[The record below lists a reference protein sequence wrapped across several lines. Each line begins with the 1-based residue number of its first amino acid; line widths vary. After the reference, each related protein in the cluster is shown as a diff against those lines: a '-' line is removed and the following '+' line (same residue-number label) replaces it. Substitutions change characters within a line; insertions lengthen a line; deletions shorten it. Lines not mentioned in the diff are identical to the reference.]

1 MKSLTAEKRM
11 KNTTRRITALLFA
24 TVLALFTCI
33 TAFAADGKISD
44 TATFYIKG
52 SLNDDYA
59 TEVLSQLNSL
69 RASLGVGEVR
79 MNSVLCDIAAQRAA
93 ETAVYFSHT
102 RPDGRDCFS
111 FAIPGCYAA
120 GENIAI
126 GHSSP
131 TAVMEGW
138 IKSKGHYLNMID
150 ADYTDV
156 GIACFKSTNGYLCW
170 VQYFANCTSSP
181 TEKSGVSEKTF
192 KISATSKYVNLFPS
206 NENYH
211 FSGANADARF
221 TFDIF
226 NENIG
231 FSYVRQAILSNTV
244 LFSSSDETVAQHL
257 EKDVFRV
264 RGYGEAEVYASIGS
278 LGTVSATV
286 YVQKSGA
293 SDSDLMFVLNDKGD
307 GYILSDCAENVKGAV
322 TVPSYHNGLPVTAIG
337 DMAFYG
343 CKELTSVTL
352 PESIVSIGRF
362 AFFNCTALSSV
373 SVPDKVTFIGMNSMG
388 YSEENGIFT
397 QNKSFTVIC
406 KSGSVAEKYATECG
420 FNCIL
425 KDKTLFGDV
434 NGDGMLTP
442 SDVVLLRRYF
452 ANYDSVTGTSATT
465 VFPGAD
471 ANGDGEITPVDVVL
485 LRRYFANYNSET
497 DTSTVVLG
505 PQ

>member
-1 MKSLTAEKRM
+1 MKK
-11 KNTTRRITALLFA
+11 TTQKITALLLA
-24 TVLALFTCI
+24 TVLALFTCV
-33 TAFAADGKISD
+33 TAFAADGETSD
-44 TATFYIKG
+44 AVTFYIKG
-52 SLNDDYA
+52 EINDNYA
-59 TEVLSQLNSL
+59 TEVLSQLNAL
-69 RASLGVGEVR
+69 RASLGVNEVR

-93 ETAVYFSHT
+93 ETAVYFSHM

-126 GHSSP
+126 GHTSP

-138 IKSKGHYLNMID
+138 TESKGHYRNMID

-181 TEKSGVSEKTF
+181 IEKSGVSEKTF
-192 KISATSKYVNLFPS
+192 KISATSEYVNLFPS

-231 FSYVRQAILSNTV
+231 FEYVRQAILPKTV

-257 EKDVFRV
+257 EKDIFRV
-264 RGYGEAEVYASIGS
+264 RGYGETEIYASLGS
-278 LGTVSATV
+278 LGTVSAKV

-293 SDSDLMFVLNDKGD
+293 SDSDLLFVLNDKGD
-307 GYILSDCAENVKGAV
+307 GYILSDCAESVKGAV

-373 SVPDKVTFIGMNSMG
+373 TVPGKVTFIGMNSMG

-406 KSGSVAEKYATECG
+406 ESGSVAEQYATECG
-420 FNCIL
+420 FKCIL
-425 KDKTLFGDV
+425 KDKILFGDV
-434 NGDGMLTP
+434 NGDGALTP

-452 ANYDSVTGTSATT
+452 ANYDSETGTSTIE

-471 ANGDGEITPVDVVL
+471 ANADGNLSPSDVVL
-485 LRRYFANYNSET
+485 LRRYFANYDSET
-497 DTSTVVLG
+497 GTSTIVLG
-505 PQ
+505 K